1 MEDKVM
7 NKESSMAFYTLKSV
21 AALLFILGLLLI
33 VSALYGFF
41 AEGPILML
49 IKSSLFGFAAYAV
62 PVFIYNLTG
71 SCMKVSLMTPGMV
84 VLKLAYAVILKF
96 LLMII
101 ILGLSIKFIDLI
113 SGVLFISF
121 VFTAVLYQL
130 SSMLI
135 WS

>member
-1 MEDKVM
+1 M
-7 NKESSMAFYTLKSV
+7 NKESSMAFYTLKSA
-21 AALLFILGLLLI
+21 AALLFILGILF
-33 VSALYGFF
+33 VFGALYGFF
-41 AEGPILML
+41 ADEDVLFL
-49 IKSSLFGFAAYAV
+49 TKSSFFGFAAYAL

-71 SCMKVSLMTPGMV
+71 SGMKVGLMTPGMV

-101 ILGLSIKFIDLI
+101 ILGLSIKFIEI
-113 SGVLFISF
+113 IPSILFISF

-130 SSMLI
+130 SSILI